1 MKITILFF
9 GQLAEIAGISSIKLT
24 DISDT
29 DDLKNKLQQ
38 QFPALEKMTF
48 SIAINKKMIQE
59 NTILKSEDE
68 VALLPPFSGG

>member
-9 GQLAEIAGISSIKLT
+9 GQLEEITGTSSIKLT

-29 DDLKNKLQQ
+29 DDLKNRLQQ
-38 QFPALEKMTF
+38 QFPALEKTTF
-48 SIAINKKMIQE
+48 SIAVNKQIIHQ
-59 NTILKSEDE
+59 NTGLKSEDE

>member
-9 GQLAEIAGISSIKLT
+9 GQLEEITGASSLKLN

-29 DDLKNKLQQ
+29 DDLKNKLQK
-38 QFPALEKMTF
+38 QFPALEKITF
-48 SIAINKKMIQE
+48 SIAVNKKMMQK
-59 NTILKSEDE
+59 NTILKPNDE

>member
-9 GQLAEIAGISSIKLT
+9 GQLEEIMGASSIKLN

-48 SIAINKKMIQE
+48 SIAVNKKMIQE
-59 NTILKSEDE
+59 NTILKPEDE